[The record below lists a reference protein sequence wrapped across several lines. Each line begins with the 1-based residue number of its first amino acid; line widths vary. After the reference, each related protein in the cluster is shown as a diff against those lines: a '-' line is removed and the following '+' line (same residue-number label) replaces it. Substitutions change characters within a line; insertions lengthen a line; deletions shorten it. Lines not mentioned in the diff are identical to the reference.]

1 VYQKRNIAY
10 LYELVPT
17 GADNDWVLWVGA
29 ESDAGNPIGVSLL
42 GDGELAVTKS
52 VPQLDCSVAGSR
64 DNLSVVGR
72 EGDGEDVVVV
82 SNESAGGGT
91 GSKLPKAES
100 LVPGSRKSV
109 GTVGGDHLE
118 LSLSI
123 QLQIALNN
131 PAAPE
136 SIG

>member
-1 VYQKRNIAY
+1 MYPKRDIAY

-17 GADNDWVLWVGA
+17 RADNDWVLWVGA

-42 GDGELAVTKS
+42 SDGELAVTKS
-52 VPQLDCSVAGSR
+52 VPQLDCSVAGSG

-72 EGDGEDVVVV
+72 ERDGEDVVVV
-82 SNESAGGGT
+82 SNKSAGGST

-100 LVPGSRKSV
+100 LVPGSGKSV

-123 QLQIALNN
+123 QLQPALN